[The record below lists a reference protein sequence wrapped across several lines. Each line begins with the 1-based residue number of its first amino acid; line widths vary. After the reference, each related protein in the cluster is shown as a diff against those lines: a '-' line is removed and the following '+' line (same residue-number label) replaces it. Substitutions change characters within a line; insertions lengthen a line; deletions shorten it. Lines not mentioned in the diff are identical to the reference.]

1 MKAAVEE
8 YGGVDKVPITLDT
21 VKTAEKSYRLYNEH
35 LREEQAKERQKAQK
49 RKLEEMKANEKN
61 WHEKLKKLRT
71 EEQDAKEAMDRAMSY
86 IDQGG
91 QKINKGLKIN
101 DMMEVEAGQK
111 LIEFGIGKQGEANK
125 RLKDISEERNKIENE
140 LFKIKETKK
149 CKT

>member
-1 MKAAVEE
+1 MKA
-8 YGGVDKVPITLDT
+8 K
-21 VKTAEKSYRLYNEH
+21 
-35 LREEQAKERQKAQK
+35 
-49 RKLEEMKANEKN
+49 EKN

-71 EEQDAKEAMDRAMSY
+71 EEQDTKEAMDRAMSF

-111 LIEFGIGKQGEANK
+111 LIEFGSGKQGEVNK

-140 LFKIKETKK
+140 LFKIKETNK
-149 CKT
+149 CKIQGWNLF

>member
-1 MKAAVEE
+1 MKA
-8 YGGVDKVPITLDT
+8 K
-21 VKTAEKSYRLYNEH
+21 
-35 LREEQAKERQKAQK
+35 
-49 RKLEEMKANEKN
+49 EKN

-71 EEQDAKEAMDRAMSY
+71 EEQDAKEAMDRAMSC

-101 DMMEVEAGQK
+101 MMEVAAGQK
-111 LIEFGIGKQGEANK
+111 LIEFGSGKQGETNK
-125 RLKDISEERNKIENE
+125 RLKDISEERNKIKNE

>member
-1 MKAAVEE
+1 MNTE
-8 YGGVDKVPITLDT
+8 
-21 VKTAEKSYRLYNEH
+21 
-35 LREEQAKERQKAQK
+35 
-49 RKLEEMKANEKN
+49 EKN

-86 IDQGG
+86 LGQGG
-91 QKINKGLKIN
+91 QKINKGLKIS

-111 LIEFGIGKQGEANK
+111 LIEFGNGKQGEANN
-125 RLKDISEERNKIENE
+125 RLKDIPEERNKIENE

>member
-1 MKAAVEE
+1 
-8 YGGVDKVPITLDT
+8 
-21 VKTAEKSYRLYNEH
+21 
-35 LREEQAKERQKAQK
+35 
-49 RKLEEMKANEKN
+49 
-61 WHEKLKKLRT
+61 
-71 EEQDAKEAMDRAMSY
+71 MDRAMSY

-101 DMMEVEAGQK
+101 DMMEVEPGQK
-111 LIEFGIGKQGEANK
+111 LIEFGSGKQVEANK